1 MLFNSYEYL
10 LVFLPTAAVVFFLL
24 NRFVSG
30 TAAKLW
36 LVAASL
42 AFYSWWG
49 LAYLPLIV
57 ISILVNY
64 GVGTALGFARLS
76 PFNRRA
82 LLIAGLGF
90 NLVLLGYFKYANF
103 FVDNANS
110 LAGTNFHLDRIV
122 LPLAISF
129 FTFQKIAYL
138 VDSYRGETLGYNFLN
153 YALFVTFFPQLI
165 AGPIVHHKEVVPQFS
180 DSKNGLP
187 NNANIATGLCILS
200 IGLFKKVMIA
210 DTFAMYVVTGFDSE
224 GALRCIDAWAASL
237 GYSFQLYFDFSGY
250 TDIAIGSA
258 LIFNIRLPINF
269 NSPYQATNIQD
280 FWRRWHITLSR
291 FLRDYVY
298 IPLGGN
304 KSGELSTYFNLVLTF
319 LIGGLWHG
327 ASWMFVIWGGMH
339 GAAIVLHRAWSRYG
353 RQMPAALAW
362 FVTFSFVN
370 VAWVFFRAR
379 DMNSAHRV
387 LAGMINVG
395 DGSLLKMFDIQQ
407 RHATLLI
414 GLDFAIVLLT
424 KTTIEFCTEARHSER
439 ASVVSGA
446 ALAISLIAMSFVT
459 SSVSEFLYFNF

>member
-1 MLFNSYEYL
+1 VPFNSYEYL
-10 LVFLPTAAVVFFLL
+10 LVFLPTTAVVFFLL
-24 NRFVSG
+24 DRFASA

-49 LAYLPLIV
+49 LAYLPLII

-64 GVGTALGFARLS
+64 SIGTTLGLTRVA
-76 PFNRRA
+76 PFNRRT
-82 LLIAGLGF
+82 LLTAGLVF

-103 FVDNANS
+103 FVDNTNS
-110 LAGTNFHLDRIV
+110 IAGTNIYLDRV
-122 LPLAISF
+122 ALPLAISF

-138 VDSYRGETLGYNFLN
+138 VDSYRGETLGYNFLS
-153 YALFVTFFPQLI
+153 YALFVTFFPQLM
-165 AGPIVHHKEVVPQFS
+165 AGPIVHHKEVVPQFA
-180 DSKNGLP
+180 DSENGLL

-210 DTFAMYVVTGFDSE
+210 DTFAMYVATGFDSE

-250 TDIAIGSA
+250 TDMAIGSA

-269 NSPYQATNIQD
+269 DSPYKATNIQD

-304 KSGELSTYFNLVLTF
+304 KSGELSTYLNLFLTF

-339 GAAIVLHRAWSRYG
+339 GAAIVLYRAWSRIG
-353 RQMPAALAW
+353 PQMPAVLAW

-370 VAWVFFRAR
+370 FAWVFFRAK
-379 DMNSAHRV
+379 DMSSAHRV
-387 LAGMINVG
+387 LAGMMNVR

-414 GLDFAIVLLT
+414 GLGFVIVLLA
-424 KTTIEFCTEARHSER
+424 KTTIEFCTEAQNLER
-439 ASVVSGA
+439 TSVVSGA
-446 ALAISLIAMSFVT
+446 ALAISLIAMSFLT
-459 SSVSEFLYFNF
+459 SGVSEFLYFNF

>member
-10 LVFLPTAAVVFFLL
+10 LVFLPTAAAVFFLL
-24 NRFVSG
+24 NYFASATV
-30 TAAKLW
+30 AKLW

-49 LAYLPLIV
+49 LAYVPLII
-57 ISILVNY
+57 ISIFVNY
-64 GVGTALGFARLS
+64 GVGTALGAACFA
-76 PFNRRA
+76 PFYRMA
-82 LLIAGLGF
+82 LLTAGIGF
-90 NLVLLGYFKYANF
+90 NFGLLAYFKYANF
-103 FVDNANS
+103 FVDSMNS

-138 VDSYRGETLGYNFLN
+138 VDSYRRETVGYNFLN

-180 DSKNGLP
+180 DSRNRLP
-187 NNANIATGLCILS
+187 NVANIATGLCILS

-210 DTFAMYVVTGFDSE
+210 DTFAMYVSAGFDSE

-237 GYSFQLYFDFSGY
+237 GYTFQLYFDFSGY
-250 TDIAIGSA
+250 TDMAIGSA

-304 KSGELSTYFNLVLTF
+304 KSGELATYFNLFLTF

-339 GAAIVLHRAWSRYG
+339 GAAIVLHRASLRFG
-353 RQMPAALAW
+353 LQIPTAPAW
-362 FVTFSFVN
+362 FVTFSFIN
-370 VAWVFFRAR
+370 LAWVFFRAK
-379 DMNSAHRV
+379 DMQSAQRM
-387 LAGMINVG
+387 LSAMMNFR
-395 DGSLLKMFDIQQ
+395 DGSLLKMFDVQQ

-414 GLDFAIVLLT
+414 GLGFAIVLLT
-424 KTTIEFCTEARHSER
+424 KTTIELCEDSRNCEKMCVIA
-439 ASVVSGA
+439 GA
-446 ALAISLIAMSFVT
+446 ALAISLIAMSFVGT
-459 SSVSEFLYFNF
+459 GVSEFLYFNF